1 MRSMSFAMVVKTKR
15 RSGSKKKRPSPVG
28 APVAV
33 RKRWTAPVAAPAPV
47 ALGSNS

>member
-1 MRSMSFAMVVKTKR
+1 MVASFAMVVKTKR

-33 RKRWTAPVAAPAPV
+33 RKRWTAPLAAPAAA
-47 ALGSNS
+47 ALSPNQ